1 MTSPGKTERAPAA
14 RRSAALGRRLLLAAA
29 APVVFLCALEGALRL
44 GGYGKPTELFIPDAT
59 PGYLRTNPNFTAPF
73 IPPSFGIQPLNFR
86 IRRPKAPNTLRI
98 FVLGESAAQGMP
110 EPDFGFAAQL
120 RARLR
125 AQFPGRGLE
134 LFNLGITAIN
144 SHVVRR
150 AVRQAMALEPDLL
163 VIYMGNNEVVGPYGP
178 GCAYLS
184 MTPPLPVIRAS
195 VRLRG
200 TRIGQLL
207 AALFARLA
215 PSGARARDWK
225 GMETFSDD
233 AVRGD
238 DPSLEAVYRNF
249 AANLQDMVEVARSR
263 GTRVVLSTVVANL
276 RDSAPFISLHRKD
289 LSADEARAWKAAFD
303 AGVIAWDLGDGATAM
318 ANLREA
324 ERIDPQFAETH
335 FRMGGLAEEAGDS
348 ALARKEYLEALHWDA
363 LRFRPDPR
371 INGIIRQCASAADGP
386 VALVD
391 AARELGSDPE
401 SPAAPAGRESLL
413 DHVHF
418 NWEGNAR
425 LSRLLAEACAR
436 QLFPRE
442 APAAAP
448 LSDAQC
454 AAALGYTS
462 EGRLKML
469 ETMVQLQV
477 RPPFSG
483 QITFSVDQARL
494 RKEVGDENRR
504 LSQPG
509 ARDAALRVV
518 AGAADA
524 DPDNAALALRLASM
538 EAERRDFDRAL
549 ALAERSQA
557 LQPPSAEIS
566 RLKARVLERLRRFD
580 EAEALLLASLRLDE
594 DYFSAGGDLVELWG
608 ASWQVERG
616 RRFLAGEVGRRPGNP
631 YLRLEYANLLTRAGD
646 LERAEREARWIWEAD
661 PRGRP
666 AMAALELLVRILG
679 REQRPA
685 QADELT
691 LRAATLQ
698 AGDYFNNERLVR
710 IYTRRNDPRGLADA
724 LEALAA
730 SGPFDSRQHFE
741 LAHRL
746 AELNRPRE
754 MLDELARAREV
765 AGVEE
770 NEEEIRAIER
780 QIGQYRQRFGA
791 GSSP

>member
-1 MTSPGKTERAPAA
+1 MTSRKKTEGAPAG
-14 RRSAALGRRLLLAAA
+14 RRPVALGRRLLLAAA
-29 APVVFLCALEGALRL
+29 APVVFFCALEGALRL

-59 PGYLRTNPNFTAPF
+59 PGYDRTNPNFTAPF

-86 IRRPKAPNTLRI
+86 ILRHKAPHTLRI

-125 AQFPGRGLE
+125 AQFPGRDLE
-134 LFNLGITAIN
+134 LFNLGITAVN

-150 AVRQAMALEPDLL
+150 AVRQALELEPDLL

-184 MTPPLPVIRAS
+184 TTPPLPLIRAS
-195 VRLRG
+195 VWLRG
-200 TRIGQLL
+200 TRTGQLL
-207 AALFARLA
+207 AGLFARLA
-215 PSGARARDWK
+215 PSGARVRGWQ

-238 DPSLEAVYRNF
+238 DPGLEAVYRNF
-249 AANLQDMVEVARSR
+249 AANLQDMLEVARAC

-276 RDSAPFISLHRKD
+276 KDSAPFISRHRQD

-303 AGVIAWDLGDGATAM
+303 AGVIAWDLGDGSTAM
-318 ANLREA
+318 ANFREA

-335 FRMGGLAEEAGDS
+335 FRMGGLAGGAGDS

-371 INGIIRQCASAADGP
+371 INGIIREVAGAAEGP
-386 VALVD
+386 VVLVD

-401 SPAAPAGRESLL
+401 SPAADAGREILL

-425 LSRLLAEACAR
+425 LARLLAEACAR
-436 QLFPRE
+436 QLFPGE
-442 APAAAP
+442 APAGAP
-448 LSDAQC
+448 LDDAQC
-454 AAALGYTS
+454 AAAVGYTS

-469 ETMVQLQV
+469 ETMVQLQL

-483 QITFSVDQARL
+483 QITFTVDQARL
-494 RKEVGDENRR
+494 RKEVEDENRR
-504 LSQPG
+504 LREPG
-509 ARDAALRVV
+509 PRDADLKAV
-518 AGAADA
+518 AGAYDA
-524 DPDNAALALRLASM
+524 DPGNAGLALRLASM
-538 EAERRDFDRAL
+538 EAERRNFDRAL
-549 ALAERSQA
+549 ALADRAQA
-557 LQPPSAEIS
+557 LQPPSAELS
-566 RLKARVLERLRRFD
+566 RLKARVLIGLRRFD
-580 EAEALLLASLRLDE
+580 EAEALLRASLRLDE
-594 DYFSAGGDLVELWG
+594 DYFSAGAALVDLWS
-608 ASWQVERG
+608 ATRQVERG
-616 RRFLAGEVGRRPGNP
+616 RRFFAGEVGRRPDNP

-646 LERAEREARWIWEAD
+646 LERAEREARWIWESD

-666 AMAALELLVRILG
+666 AMAALELLVRVLG

-685 QADELT
+685 EADALT
-691 LRAATLQ
+691 LRAAAFQ
-698 AGDYFNNERLVR
+698 PGDYFNNERRVR
-710 IYTRRNDPRGLADA
+710 IYTGRNDAGGLADA

-730 SGPFDSRQHFE
+730 SGPFDSRQHFD
-741 LAHRL
+741 LARRL

-765 AGVEE
+765 AAVEGNGE
-770 NEEEIRAIER
+770 QAQVIER

>member
-1 MTSPGKTERAPAA
+1 MTSPGKTKGAPAG

-59 PGYLRTNPNFTAPF
+59 PGYVRTNPNFTAPF
-73 IPPSFGIQPLNFR
+73 IPPAFGIQPLNFR
-86 IRRPKAPNTLRI
+86 ILRHKAPNTLRI

-125 AQFPGRGLE
+125 AQYPGRGLE
-134 LFNLGITAIN
+134 LFNLGITAID

-150 AVRQAMALEPDLL
+150 AVRQALDLEPDLL
-163 VIYMGNNEVVGPYGP
+163 VFYMGNNEVVGPYGP

-184 MTPPLPVIRAS
+184 TTPPLPVIRAS
-195 VRLRG
+195 VWLRG
-200 TRIGQLL
+200 TRTGQLL

-249 AANLQDMVEVARSR
+249 SANLQDMVAVARTR

-276 RDSAPFISLHRKD
+276 KDNAPFISLHRKD
-289 LSADEARAWKAAFD
+289 LSADEAKAWKAAFD
-303 AGVIAWDLGDGATAM
+303 AGVIARDLGDRPTALY
-318 ANLREA
+318 NFREA

-335 FRMGGLAEEAGDS
+335 FRMGGLAEEGGDS

-371 INGIIRQCASAADGP
+371 INGIIRGIASAPDSQ
-386 VALVD
+386 VLLVD
-391 AARELGSDPE
+391 AARELGSDPQ
-401 SPAAPAGRESLL
+401 SPAAAAGRENLL

-425 LSRLLAEACAR
+425 IGRLLADGCAR
-436 QLFPRE
+436 QLFRGE
-442 APAAAP
+442 APAAGP
-448 LSDAQC
+448 LDDAQC
-454 AAALGYTS
+454 AAALGYTP

-469 ETMVQLQV
+469 QTMVQLTL
-477 RPPFSG
+477 RPPFTNQS
-483 QITFSVDQARL
+483 TFTQDQARL
-494 RKEVGDENRR
+494 KKEVEEENRR
-504 LSQPG
+504 LDQPG
-509 ARDAALRVV
+509 ARDAARDAV
-518 AGAADA
+518 AKASDA
-524 DPDNAALALRLASM
+524 DPGNAGLALRRASI
-538 EAERRDFDRAL
+538 EADRGGGERAL
-549 ALAERSQA
+549 ALADRAQA
-557 LQPPSAEIS
+557 LEPPSAELS
-566 RLKARVLERLRRFD
+566 RLRARVLVRLKRFD
-580 EAEALLLASLRLDE
+580 EAEALLRASLQLDE
-594 DYFSAGGDLVELWG
+594 DYFVAG
-608 ASWQVERG
+608 ASLVDLWAAAGQFDRG
-616 RRFLAGEVGRRPGNP
+616 RRFFAQQLARRPENL
-631 YLRLEYANLLTRAGD
+631 YLRLEYANLLSRAGD
-646 LERAEREARWIWEAD
+646 PEGAAREARGVWDRD
-661 PRGRP
+661 PRSRP
-666 AMAALELLVRILG
+666 AMAALELLVRLLG
-679 REQRPA
+679 RGP

-691 LRAATLQ
+691 LRAADLQ
-698 AGDYFNNERLVR
+698 AGDYFNNERLVQL
-710 IYTRRNDPRGLADA
+710 YGARNDPARTADA

-730 SGPFDSRQHFE
+730 SGPFDSGQHFE
-741 LAHRL
+741 LARRL

-765 AGVEE
+765 AGVEG
-770 NEEEIRAIER
+770 NEERVRAIER

-791 GSSP
+791 GSPP